1 MADDEGTPVTLLSR
15 FGKVFVWN
23 ADDAF
28 KIRSKYRIVGSLIG
42 SLPRKPKQNI
52 CFSLPLLL
60 SPEEATLL
68 LDKGLARIFD
78 MPQNL
83 PAPSNEEVET
93 FNELRRDSVVKQIEL
108 FQRGREEK
116 QKELAEVIEKG
127 RQQKSWRL
135 GKRKKGT
142 DEEAR
147 IPVKKVKHEEL
158 SNESSEECKTNE
170 ERECNQVNVECNDN
184 DVKSNKDETSSRT
197 KDIQANSGTPL
208 TVNTEQG
215 SIDKLLDKSDMPKV
229 STDLEIDC
237 EERKCSELGTLI
249 HIPTVMPQRLQS
261 FPPADWTYPQ
271 AANEKLHYRVF
282 LDLWEKGYYLTSGTK
297 FGGDFLAYPGN
308 PMRYHSFFIVIII
321 PWGKKITPFEMISAG
336 RLGATVKKT
345 ALLCSLSDD
354 TDEVVYTSIK
364 WSGIS

>member
-60 SPEEATLL
+60 SAEEATLL

-78 MPQNL
+78 MPKNL
-83 PAPSNEEVET
+83 PPPSNEEVKT
-93 FNELRRDSVVKQIEL
+93 FNELRRDSVVKQIKL

-184 DVKSNKDETSSRT
+184 DVKSNEDETSSRT

-215 SIDKLLDKSDMPKV
+215 SIDKLLDKSDIPNT

-237 EERKCSELGTLI
+237 EEPKFSELGTLI

-271 AANEKLHYRVF
+271 TATEKLTLQGVLRPLGEGILPNMWYEIWWRLPCLSRQSH
-282 LDLWEKGYYLTSGTK
+282 E
-297 FGGDFLAYPGN
+297 
-308 PMRYHSFFIVIII
+308 
-321 PWGKKITPFEMISAG
+321 KITPFEMISTG

-345 ALLCSLSDD
+345 ALICSLSDD